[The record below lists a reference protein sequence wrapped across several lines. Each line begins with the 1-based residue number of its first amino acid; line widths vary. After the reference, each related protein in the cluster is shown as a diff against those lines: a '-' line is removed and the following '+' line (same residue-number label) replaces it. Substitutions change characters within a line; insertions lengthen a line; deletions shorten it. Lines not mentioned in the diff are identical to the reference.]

1 MLRQRQIS
9 QQIRVLK
16 SIKLPQRLYTTVKTD
31 VSVKERLL
39 KLKESRD
46 LPPSVYSELLGHN
59 DIVTG
64 KEIEVVE
71 EIIDLARSDSNVT
84 GEHRVQ
90 LHNFVLKNLTKYDYS
105 LSTIHQREIKEL
117 KGRVDLGSLVEIIK
131 YNPGRVQSSW
141 ELFETALKTL
151 EINNPSECQELL
163 ATVLE
168 KLVYGDSSEQ
178 EDGYKMNDRALARSV
193 FLIKNLDTPPKELVQ
208 EVLRQCLET
217 DNYNFINIIGLESLE
232 QIKALEPNTP
242 QFVKLWSIWNPDSIS
257 KEEIASNPEVF
268 SKLLLRISESEIP
281 TSNESDPQQ
290 LLEQMDGLN
299 KQFPALQVAQIEKE
313 TNEGDSAFQKL
324 VNILGESGVLRIPE
338 SKYTPLR
345 VSLLKAFGIEKGDQ
359 KEALS
364 LYHDFIAFDKESVD
378 TLMSTMVS
386 IFSHAAVK
394 NTDNRQLTIAEAL
407 IPQPIPY
414 QTLQSLI
421 LGYSAFDLEKSLEIF
436 NDYIQK
442 VSKTVDEDGIS
453 IAGLLTESLL
463 LAFLSKRD
471 REFAYLI
478 HDGAIT
484 NNIVTSETG
493 KNRLKAIFKRY
504 GEIVGEEDDQKIDQL
519 LKEEVLKA
527 ISKL

>member
-1 MLRQRQIS
+1 MLRHRQIS
-9 QQIRVLK
+9 QQLK
-16 SIKLPQRLYTTVKTD
+16 VAKSLRLAQRLYSTVKTE
-31 VSVKERLL
+31 VSVKEKLL
-39 KLKESRD
+39 KLKESKD
-46 LPPSVYSELLGHN
+46 LPPSAYSELLGHN

-71 EIIDLARSDSNVT
+71 EIIDLAKSDSNVS
-84 GEHRVQ
+84 GDQRVQ

-117 KGRVDLGSLVEIIK
+117 KGNVDLGSLVEIIR

-151 EINNPSECQELL
+151 EINDPSECQELL

-168 KLVYGDSSEQ
+168 KLIYGDSSEQ
-178 EDGYKMNDRALARSV
+178 EDGYKMNETALVQSV
-193 FLIKNLDTPPKELVQ
+193 YLIKNLENPPKQLVN
-208 EVLRQCLET
+208 EVLRQSLET
-217 DNYNFINIIGLESLE
+217 ESYDLIDIIGLESLE
-232 QIKALEPNTP
+232 QIRALEPNTP
-242 QFVKLWSIWNPDSIS
+242 QFVKLWSIWNPATVL
-257 KEEIASNPEVF
+257 KEEIANNPDVF
-268 SKLLLRISESEIP
+268 SKLVLRV
-281 TSNESDPQQ
+281 TESDVPVSNRQQ
-290 LLEQMDGLN
+290 LSEKIGDLN
-299 KQFPALQVAQIEKE
+299 SKFPNLKITVRENQE
-313 TNEGDSAFQKL
+313 NEGVPVFQKL
-324 VNILGESGVLRIPE
+324 MNILGESGVLRNPD

-345 VSLLKAFGIEKGDQ
+345 ISVLKAFGMKKGDH

-364 LYHDFIAFDKESVD
+364 LYHDFIAFDKQNVD
-378 TLMSTMVS
+378 KLMSTMVS

-394 NTDNRQLTIAEAL
+394 GNDKKQLTIAEAL

-414 QTLQSLI
+414 QALQSLI

-453 IAGLLTESLL
+453 IAGLLTESLI

-504 GEIVGEEDDQKIDQL
+504 GEIVGEEGDQKINDL
-519 LKEEVLKA
+519 LKEEVLNA